1 MDINDFLEYY
11 KTKLLGKLYCHEE
24 SVPDDYH
31 YKNMDKGC
39 DHIGPLGYERVQVV
53 DSWKKDC

>member
-39 DHIGPLGYERVQVV
+39 DHIREGSGGRFME
-53 DSWKKDC
+53 KDC